1 MKKLLPALFLF
12 AACASAPPA
21 RPPQWSEIPAPILN
35 ALCAKLHSEGVS
47 HESQISLLKTTRPL
61 ITANSIG
68 GLGRAFGKQGDSA
81 MMADVLNSSL
91 QPLPLAV
98 TQGGNCN
105 WRPVDRI
112 DARRDHET
120 LIVEVSAP
128 FVNPFERGEAGLFA
142 RMSVGGQAPQW
153 YWIPV
158 AEHNGAW
165 AIGMVLP
172 LDLHEE

>member
-1 MKKLLPALFLF
+1 MKTLLPALFLV
-12 AACASAPPA
+12 AACASAPSA
-21 RPPQWSEIPAPILN
+21 TPPRWTEVPAPILN
-35 ALCAKLHSEGVS
+35 AFCAKIRGEGVS
-47 HESQISLLKTTRPL
+47 HESLLSVLKTTRPL
-61 ITANSIG
+61 ISANS
-68 GLGRAFGKQGDSA
+68 LGALGASFGKQGNSA

-98 TQGGNCN
+98 TPGGNCN
-105 WRPVDRI
+105 WRPVEKFDKT
-112 DARRDHET
+112 RDHET
-120 LIVEVSAP
+120 LIVEFSAP
-128 FVNPFERGEAGLFA
+128 FVNPFTRGESGLFA

-165 AIGMVLP
+165 AIGIVLP